1 MLTGLPAG
9 AAVATVTD
17 LLAAVEAAVELVA
30 ADLEALVFRNLEETA
45 IISKT
50 VKSSCA
56 AAALPESPLNED

>member
-30 ADLEALVFRNLEETA
+30 ADLEALVF
-45 IISKT
+45 
-50 VKSSCA
+50 
-56 AAALPESPLNED
+56 